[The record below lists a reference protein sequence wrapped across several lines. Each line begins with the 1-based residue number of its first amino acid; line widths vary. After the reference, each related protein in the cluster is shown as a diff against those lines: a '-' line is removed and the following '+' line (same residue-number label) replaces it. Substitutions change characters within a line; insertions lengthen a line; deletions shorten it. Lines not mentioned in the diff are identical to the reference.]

1 MVKMRK
7 SITINPKLLRILDAV
22 AKNENRTRSNMIE
35 VIIEG
40 YLRDNGNLDA
50 VDLSK

>member
-1 MVKMRK
+1 MAQRRI
-7 SITINPKLLRILDAV
+7 SITMHPKLLRILDAV
-22 AKNENRTRSNMIE
+22 AVKEKRTRSNMIE